1 MFVKLTEANGTTNGG
16 TVWGPGVKHC
26 AQKKKSPLTAADLC
40 SPFVIHY
47 YADRY
52 LAVLLNPA
60 QANFKKPQGW
70 EFIPEGQTCTD
81 GLKCGA
87 EGGMTIRRTP
97 LPRFSTLQKVA
108 FGIFC
113 GQSAFGG
120 KSKAWDKW
128 AGDWLSGKDRSEA
141 AARAA
146 AEAAWAAAWAARAAA
161 RAAVEAAWAAGAA
174 GAAWAAGAAGA
185 AGAAWAARAAAC
197 AAAWAARAAG
207 ADLNALAIKAYRW
220 KP

>member
-141 AARAA
+141 AA
-146 AEAAWAAAWAARAAA
+146 
-161 RAAVEAAWAAGAA
+161 WAAGAA
-174 GAAWAAGAAGA
+174 GAAWAAGA